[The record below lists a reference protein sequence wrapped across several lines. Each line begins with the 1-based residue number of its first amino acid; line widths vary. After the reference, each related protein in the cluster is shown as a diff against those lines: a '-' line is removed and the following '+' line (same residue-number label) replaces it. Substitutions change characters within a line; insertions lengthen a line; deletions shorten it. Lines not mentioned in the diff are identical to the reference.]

1 MSALSVVER
10 KRFEKLFGMSSGKVL
25 DLTNATFAEIF
36 RQDVGV
42 DIYDEKYSF
51 NGDSKAKRLRA
62 FWEVESE
69 KQVGKA
75 LFHLLQL
82 LDYQNGGG
90 VNTST
95 AQEFKEAFHITTRL
109 LSDEG
114 PEESEADFLRHNFG
128 QLSFDGLGFDSK
140 FMAILDSRAI
150 EASACIKSGAP
161 LAAVFMCGSMLE
173 GVLLFVASK
182 NPAEFNRAAASPKQV
197 GTDKAKLF
205 EDWSL
210 CDLINVAHEIGL
222 IRLDVKKF
230 SHALR
235 DFRNYI
241 HPNEQVKSDF
251 HPDQLTAQI
260 CFQVLR
266 AAIAGLK
273 ESRLGNP

>member
-25 DLTNATFAEIF
+25 DLTNAAFAEIF

-42 DIYDEKYSF
+42 DIYDAKYAF

-69 KQVGKA
+69 KKVGRA

-82 LDYQNGGG
+82 LSYQTGGG
-90 VNTST
+90 DNTNT
-95 AQEFKEAFHITTRL
+95 EQEYEEAFHITTRL
-109 LSDEG
+109 LSAERI
-114 PEESEADFLRHNFG
+114 EESEADFLQHNFG

-182 NPAEFNRAAASPKQV
+182 NPADFNRATASPKQA
-197 GTDKAKLF
+197 GTDKVKPF
-205 EDWSL
+205 EEWSL
-210 CDLINVAHEIGL
+210 SDLINVAHEIGL
-222 IRLDVKKF
+222 LRLDVKNF

-241 HPNEQVKSDF
+241 HPYEQVKSKF
-251 HPDQLTAQI
+251 HPDQHTAQI
-260 CFQVLR
+260 CFQVLH

-273 ESRLGNP
+273 KSRLGNP